1 MRVLTLACLAIILAV
16 GLSACGDEERAELP
30 PPAPLTQEAIG
41 YYCNMTVREHHGPK
55 GQIRLKSE
63 DQPIWFSSVRDT
75 IAFTLLPEE
84 PKDIWVVYVT
94 DMSKAET
101 WESPE
106 NGNWIEAETA
116 LFVIGSTKKGG
127 MGAPEPVPFSSQEAA
142 EKFAEQYGGE
152 IVGLSEIPENAILGP
167 VEVGNEH
174 QNMEHGG

>member
-1 MRVLTLACLAIILAV
+1 MRLLTSTCLAITLAA

-41 YYCNMTVREHHGPK
+41 YYCNMTVSEHHGPK
-55 GQIRLKSE
+55 GQIRLKSG
-63 DQPIWFSSVRDT
+63 DRPIWFSSVRDT

-101 WESPE
+101 WDNPE
-106 NGNWIEAETA
+106 TGDWIEVKSA
-116 LFVIGSTKKGG
+116 LFVIGSTRSGG

-142 EKFAEQYGGE
+142 EKFADRYGGA
-152 IVGLSEIPENAILGP
+152 IVGLSDIPDNAILGP
-167 VEVGNEH
+167 VEIGNNH
-174 QNMEHGG
+174 QTMEHDG